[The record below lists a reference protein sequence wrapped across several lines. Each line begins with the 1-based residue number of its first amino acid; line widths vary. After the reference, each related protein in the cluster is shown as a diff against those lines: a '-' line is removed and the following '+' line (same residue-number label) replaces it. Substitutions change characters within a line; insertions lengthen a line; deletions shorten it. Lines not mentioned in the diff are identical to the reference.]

1 MAAMTPPVPL
11 VFKSDER
18 IPVSA
23 KLVVVALVLVKL
35 VAKKVVEVPAVLLKF
50 VVKRLVEVAFVVV
63 PLITERLLIDD
74 DALMLIPSVVV
85 GVRAPETMLQ
95 SLNAVGV

>member
-1 MAAMTPPVPL
+1 MTPPVPL
-11 VFKSDER
+11 VLRSDER

-50 VVKRLVEVAFVVV
+50 VVKRLVEVALVVV
-63 PLITERLLIDD
+63 PKFTVKRSIVEE
-74 DALMLIPSVVV
+74 ALMLIPSVVV
-85 GVRAPETMLQ
+85 GESAPEVIDQ
-95 SLNAVGV
+95 SLNDEER